1 MCDSSEDEGCVRS
14 NRTSLYTFWDSYW
27 YDPTGK
33 FFGCGIISCSRFLV
47 IIFLSRLSMRI
58 HNMKITSE
66 MDNKF
71 FWFEKKIN
79 VHLIDCL
86 CFYKS
91 GYVIVCCICSAL
103 SCRLSAQFCPQ
114 LPHGCFACCWL
125 NVSFIHIPLRSFVL

>member
-1 MCDSSEDEGCVRS
+1 
-14 NRTSLYTFWDSYW
+14 
-27 YDPTGK
+27 
-33 FFGCGIISCSRFLV
+33 
-47 IIFLSRLSMRI
+47 MRI

-125 NVSFIHIPLRSFVL
+125 NVSFIHIPLRSFVLQPLPACFITEQSTVKASLFVNYSLASIISGFILFCCCVLVRIFLIAFLSLTRG